1 MYRLFRA
8 AVQSAS
14 MKVLK
19 DEGFSSC
26 AWRKGADHSVTCQK
40 TCLRFIPDVFS
51 ESKFVCVQTYLIQS
65 HALVSVLLS
74 QLLTLVN
81 TALGEKQTNNKKKWN
96 KQHCFPVPLSLLP
109 CSAKCSYLERK
120 NKIYNT
126 EYRFLTSDLGIKE
139 KKEPDILHIVF
150 KILSGPLWDTF
161 IDSMKLST
169 VL

>member
-81 TALGEKQTNNKKKWN
+81 TALGEKQTNNKKN
-96 KQHCFPVPLSLLP
+96 
-109 CSAKCSYLERK
+109 EI
-120 NKIYNT
+120 NN
-126 EYRFLTSDLGIKE
+126 
-139 KKEPDILHIVF
+139 IVF
-150 KILSGPLWDTF
+150 LCLFHYFRVLLNAAIWRG
-161 IDSMKLST
+161 IIRYT
-169 VL
+169 VQIPHFRSWYQRKEGARYPTHCV

>member
-1 MYRLFRA
+1 MHRLFRA
-8 AVQSAS
+8 DVQSAS

-109 CSAKCSYLERK
+109 CSAKCSYLERN
-120 NKIYNT
+120 NKIYST
-126 EYRFLTSDLGIKE
+126 DSSLQILVSKKRRSQISYTLCLKFFLAHYEI
-139 KKEPDILHIVF
+139 
-150 KILSGPLWDTF
+150 PL
-161 IDSMKLST
+161 
-169 VL
+169 

>member
-109 CSAKCSYLERK
+109 CSAKCSYLERN
-120 NKIYNT
+120 NKIYST
-126 EYRFLTSDLGIKE
+126 DSSLQILVSKKRRSQISYTLCLKFFLAHYEI
-139 KKEPDILHIVF
+139 
-150 KILSGPLWDTF
+150 PL
-161 IDSMKLST
+161 
-169 VL
+169 